1 MMRRTTPKN
10 DQHQQCSH
18 GAHATIG
25 AMRKLVSVLVLS
37 GCFVASPVVRF
48 GGGKSANEA
57 QHDRAAELTPPVL
70 VADQEWQG
78 EIRTEKVRVW
88 ADDDYRAQNVHWERT
103 FGEEVDYANQVLG
116 ALAGIKLVPEY
127 HSWQHHEP
135 GHTLE
140 EDLADLTQQDPGDG
154 VLTVIGLTSSIGLVS
169 ATFDQ
174 IGIAATPGNHM
185 MLRGYADVEERAA
198 FERYFKKLTAEERE
212 SLYVARRRHKTT
224 ALLLHELAHNLGAPH
239 SVVADTI
246 MYPIYSDRS
255 AAFDS
260 QSTDL
265 MLARLGRKPAAIAQA
280 TPAVMQHPVLAISV
294 DATGQLILG
303 GRTLDDDSLDG
314 LLQLSFK
321 DDPDTEVVVKAAKSA
336 PHAAVI
342 KVLDHAKAAGLKRMA
357 IAAGAP

>member
-1 MMRRTTPKN
+1 MT
-10 DQHQQCSH
+10 
-18 GAHATIG
+18 
-25 AMRKLVSVLVLS
+25 KLVSVLVVS
-37 GCFVASPVVRF
+37 GCLVSPVMHF
-48 GGGKSANEA
+48 GGGKSAKEA
-57 QHDRAAELTPPVL
+57 QQDRAAELTPPVL
-70 VADQEWQG
+70 IADGEWQG
-78 EIRTEKVRVW
+78 EVRTEKVRVW

-116 ALAGIKLVPEY
+116 TLLGIRLVPEY
-127 HSWQHHEP
+127 HAWQHHAP
-135 GHTLE
+135 AATLD
-140 EDLADLTQQDPGDG
+140 EDLAALAQQDPGDG
-154 VLTVIGLTSSIGLVS
+154 VLTVIGLTSSTGLVS

-174 IGIAATPGNHM
+174 LGVAAMPGNHM

-198 FERYFKKLTAEERE
+198 FERYFGKLSAEQRE

-239 SVVADTI
+239 SVLADTI
-246 MYPIYSDRS
+246 MYPIYSDRA

-260 QSTDL
+260 QSRDL
-265 MLARLGRKPAAIAQA
+265 MLARLGRKTTAIVEA
-280 TPAVMQHPVLAISV
+280 TPAVAPHPVLAITV
-294 DATGQLILG
+294 DAQGQLILG

-336 PHAAVI
+336 PQAAVI

-357 IAAGAP
+357 IAADAGP